1 MSENKVNKPNI
12 NVTPLIDV
20 LLVLIVIFMLI
31 SPLKPA
37 SFKAKI
43 PAEPLKEDKATFNPK
58 SLVVTVNPDS
68 TLKINQSSD
77 VGTVTD
83 PQKTIEKLAQTFKER
98 ATNGVFRDGTNEV
111 ETTVF
116 IKAPRKISYGE
127 VAKVVD
133 AVKLSGASPIGLQID
148 DLQ

>member
-1 MSENKVNKPNI
+1 MSNSKVNKPNI

-43 PAEPLKEDKATFNPK
+43 PAEPLKEDKAIFNPK

-77 VGTVTD
+77 VGTVTN

-116 IKAPRKISYGE
+116 IKAPRKIPYGE

>member
-20 LLVLIVIFMLI
+20 LLVLLVIFMLI
-31 SPLKPA
+31 SPLKPS

-43 PAEPLKEDKATFNPK
+43 PAERKDSMAQAHTDT
-58 SLVVTVNPDS
+58 LVVIVNPDL
-68 TLKINQSSD
+68 TLKINQLSD

-83 PQKTIEKLAQTFKER
+83 PQKTIEKLVQTFQER
-98 ATNGVFRDGTNEV
+98 AKNSAFRDGTNEV

-116 IKAPRKISYGE
+116 IKAPRKIPYGE

>member
-43 PAEPLKEDKATFNPK
+43 PAEPLKEDKAIFNPK
-58 SLVVTVNPDS
+58 
-68 TLKINQSSD
+68 
-77 VGTVTD
+77 
-83 PQKTIEKLAQTFKER
+83 
-98 ATNGVFRDGTNEV
+98 
-111 ETTVF
+111 
-116 IKAPRKISYGE
+116 
-127 VAKVVD
+127 
-133 AVKLSGASPIGLQID
+133 
-148 DLQ
+148 

>member
-1 MSENKVNKPNI
+1 MSNSKVNKPNI

-43 PAEPLKEDKATFNPK
+43 PAEPKGTLAGTHPDT
-58 SLVVTVNPDS
+58 LVVTVNPDS
-68 TLKINQSSD
+68 TLSINRLSD
-77 VGTVTD
+77 VGTVSD
-83 PQKTIEKLAQTFKER
+83 PQKTIDKLAQTFKER
-98 ATNGVFRDGTNEV
+98 AANGAFRNGTNEV

-116 IKAPRKISYGE
+116 IKAPRAINYGE

-133 AVKLSGASPIGLQID
+133 AIKLSGASPIGLQID